1 MKIILDEKDKRYAN
15 RINEALDNDESI
27 PIYLTRKNTKYYLEF
42 SCTDIGKANAFIMH
56 FMDKNTDIE
65 KISNEVGIN
74 IIGISSNNSIKDS
87 INEILTDAINKIND
101 I

>member
-15 RINEALDNDESI
+15 CINEALENNETV

-42 SCTDIGKANAFIMH
+42 TCTDVGKANAFIMH
-56 FMDKNTDIE
+56 FMDKNADIE
-65 KISNEVGIN
+65 KINNEVGIN
-74 IIGISSNNSIKDS
+74 VIGVSSNNSIKDS
-87 INEILTDAINKIND
+87 INEILANTISKIDD